1 MPLPAISNPNTPIKK
16 SYFVVKKQKNSN
28 AGILNA
34 INQLTENDITQFR
47 NTAFDNAAVELL
59 TTGHRRSFEFLD
71 QIVLKDQNKFEGN
84 LINDLEGLSILK
96 DYFVLAEDYLRDGR
110 LNKVSMAYVEAARY
124 PHFAD
129 LYWLQELILDK
140 ALEAASKYKADG
152 GKQLAFCQ
160 ILLSEML
167 ESMKVRK
174 LRQKNMIWGKDY
186 MTSVPKKCHEILESC
201 LEKSTGRSHW
211 ALPDPNNQKQIPF
224 ELISAGHLARLKLAD
239 NISDESNL
247 KRAIKLSEQANCQ
260 WLISLS
266 NYYLAKFL
274 VDHDRKLEAVVRL
287 EKGLNIINKQNQDSE
302 IWSNENTCMQAPS
315 LDRLAGMNTI
325 LLCQIKLA
333 EREEVT
339 ASNCLTLLEDY
350 LNKFDEKCLE
360 RANVY
365 NLLGEIY
372 DRYFNKPEMAVD
384 CYNQAFQIQPTYNS
398 TRVNIGI
405 SNGHMI
411 LDNIMKLYDN
421 ELHESSN
428 SSISKRLLI
437 WKDEPDCWRYDLES
451 DDSN

>member
-1 MPLPAISNPNTPIKK
+1 MICPFLSLYVKFQSTIVK
-16 SYFVVKKQKNSN
+16 SVSF
-28 AGILNA
+28 LLDA

-302 IWSNENTCMQAPS
+302 ILDLRWGINYFSIIISICFVITKASMSYYKTLQSKLVS
-315 LDRLAGMNTI
+315 L
-325 LLCQIKLA
+325 
-333 EREEVT
+333 
-339 ASNCLTLLEDY
+339 Y
-350 LNKFDEKCLE
+350 LHD
-360 RANVY
+360 A
-365 NLLGEIY
+365 IY
-372 DRYFNKPEMAVD
+372 VKIWQRF
-384 CYNQAFQIQPTYNS
+384 
-398 TRVNIGI
+398 VN
-405 SNGHMI
+405 
-411 LDNIMKLYDN
+411 
-421 ELHESSN
+421 
-428 SSISKRLLI
+428 
-437 WKDEPDCWRYDLES
+437 
-451 DDSN
+451 